1 MQFIDLKA
9 QYEALKS
16 EIDANIQSVLND
28 AQFIG
33 GPYIKELE
41 DKLAD
46 YVGRKYCI
54 SCANGT
60 EALQLAF
67 MAYGVGQGDAVFCP
81 DVTFIASVEPACMLG
96 ATPVFCDIT
105 PDRSEEHTS
114 ELQSLRVS

>member
-16 EIDANIQSVLND
+16 EIDANIQSVLNA

-81 DVTFIASVEPACMLG
+81 DATLRRIPIISVPRAWSG
-96 ATPVFCDIT
+96 
-105 PDRSEEHTS
+105 RSK
-114 ELQSLRVS
+114 LCWPRVS